1 MQNTNNELVSVIVPV
16 YKVEPY
22 LDRCVASIL
31 AQTYPNLE
39 VILVDDGS
47 PDNYPA
53 LCDAWAQRDA
63 RIRVIHKKNGGL
75 SDARNVGLDAA
86 SGAYISFVDSDDY
99 IAENFIE
106 TLYDLL
112 HEYHTDISAVHW
124 KLVYADAPEVPAPLS
139 SRNVTLFQG
148 ADAIRELFTEDTYAC
163 YAWNKLCKRELFD
176 TIRFPVGRVMED
188 LGIAHKI
195 LFDAGQIV
203 YSDEPLY
210 YYYQRDG
217 STLHT
222 DCIKFFQDRLA
233 MVTER
238 YLFLEKLYPDM
249 LENDAY
255 FVDMALNDYPIL
267 YRSALDPESD
277 QLIRHAYQK
286 SRSILSFYN
295 KMRFAF
301 FSRSK
306 ALYYFIERRN
316 CNLARYDNC

>member
-47 PDNYPA
+47 PDNCPA

-124 KLVYADAPEVPAPLS
+124 KLSMLTRRRSLLRFLPETLRSFKVLMPSGSFLRRIPTHVMHGINYANGNCLTPSGFRSVAL
-139 SRNVTLFQG
+139 
-148 ADAIRELFTEDTYAC
+148 
-163 YAWNKLCKRELFD
+163 W
-176 TIRFPVGRVMED
+176 
-188 LGIAHKI
+188 KI
-195 LFDAGQIV
+195 LA
-203 YSDEPLY
+203 
-210 YYYQRDG
+210 
-217 STLHT
+217 LHT
-222 DCIKFFQDRLA
+222 RSCSTQGRSCTRTNPCITIISA
-233 MVTER
+233 M
-238 YLFLEKLYPDM
+238 
-249 LENDAY
+249 A
-255 FVDMALNDYPIL
+255 AL
-267 YRSALDPESD
+267 
-277 QLIRHAYQK
+277 
-286 SRSILSFYN
+286 SIQTV
-295 KMRFAF
+295 
-301 FSRSK
+301 
-306 ALYYFIERRN
+306 
-316 CNLARYDNC
+316 

>member
-47 PDNYPA
+47 PDNCPA

-148 ADAIRELFTEDTYAC
+148 ADAIRELFTEDTTHVMHGINYANGNC
-163 YAWNKLCKRELFD
+163 LTPSGFRSVVLW
-176 TIRFPVGRVMED
+176 
-188 LGIAHKI
+188 KI
-195 LFDAGQIV
+195 LA
-203 YSDEPLY
+203 
-210 YYYQRDG
+210 
-217 STLHT
+217 LHT
-222 DCIKFFQDRLA
+222 RSCSTQGRSCTRTNPCITIISA
-233 MVTER
+233 M
-238 YLFLEKLYPDM
+238 
-249 LENDAY
+249 A
-255 FVDMALNDYPIL
+255 AL
-267 YRSALDPESD
+267 
-277 QLIRHAYQK
+277 
-286 SRSILSFYN
+286 SIQTV
-295 KMRFAF
+295 
-301 FSRSK
+301 
-306 ALYYFIERRN
+306 
-316 CNLARYDNC
+316 